1 MLGGGIADAKEK
13 CWVCGWRGGKGSKG
27 AGISVPVVWPWDCW
41 VGGMGRKGGGGT
53 EPKKRACDGIPFSFN
68 AFSRR
73 TTVGDLGRCVFDGG
87 PGWTEGAVAEA
98 LSAAR
103 CGAGVIGGSFPSA
116 GSGASGGRERRLA
129 FPLTTSG
136 GGRSPSVTAT
146 AGQHL
151 SLFTIKGHDVTLPC
165 ENVIPGQH
173 NCDITD
179 WLFVNSN
186 SRSAVELIKL
196 GQIGLNVGSKSDR
209 LSVTS
214 NCSLVI
220 KNVTDEDVG
229 FYTCRKYIPRQ
240 KETDFDINLSV
251 VKIIHYEV
259 DETVTLDCSVL
270 TYGQCRYTVEWV
282 NTSPDMKT
290 SSYQCSAIVTFTTS
304 HVDQKSE
311 FYKLLKCKVRHV
323 VTKEEKLFSFSHQ
336 TSDEDS
342 TKEINTSPGLSWWY
356 IAVLVALAA
365 LLIILVAVVIWKKN
379 KRNKTQKE
387 EKTVLSLN
395 PVETSS
401 GPEEHQVTVRSHIHR
416 EKQPLYSLLYRY
428 LVSRQSMK

>member
-1 MLGGGIADAKEK
+1 MAAFKWSQMSLFLVLMLQ
-13 CWVCGWRGGKGSKG
+13 
-27 AGISVPVVWPWDCW
+27 
-41 VGGMGRKGGGGT
+41 
-53 EPKKRACDGIPFSFN
+53 F
-68 AFSRR
+68 
-73 TTVGDLGRCVFDGG
+73 
-87 PGWTEGAVAEA
+87 
-98 LSAAR
+98 
-103 CGAGVIGGSFPSA
+103 
-116 GSGASGGRERRLA
+116 
-129 FPLTTSG
+129 
-136 GGRSPSVTAT
+136 TAT

-173 NCDITD
+173 NCDITN
-179 WLFVNSN
+179 WLFTNSN
-186 SRSAVELIKL
+186 RRPEVELIKL

-229 FYTCRKYIPRQ
+229 VYTCRQFKPGQR
-240 KETDFDINLSV
+240 ETDFDINLSV
-251 VKIIHYEV
+251 VKIIDYEE

-282 NTSPDMKT
+282 NTSPDMMT
-290 SSYQCSAIVTFTTS
+290 SSYQCSTSVKFTTS

-323 VTKEEKLFSFSHQ
+323 DTKEEKLFSFSHQ

-342 TKEINTSPGLSWWY
+342 TKTTIRPTIQPTATKEINTSPGLSWWY
-356 IAVLVALAA
+356 ITVLVALAA

-387 EKTVLSLN
+387 ENTVLSLN

-401 GPEEHQVTVRSHIHR
+401 GPEEHQVTVDAEEGVSYASISYSRKDDRKARVRDDQKEEDEGDSVTYSTV
-416 EKQPLYSLLYRY
+416 KASSAGVSSDPGNLYAS
-428 LVSRQSMK
+428 VNEPNK

>member
-1 MLGGGIADAKEK
+1 MAALKWIKMSLFLVLMLQ
-13 CWVCGWRGGKGSKG
+13 
-27 AGISVPVVWPWDCW
+27 
-41 VGGMGRKGGGGT
+41 
-53 EPKKRACDGIPFSFN
+53 F
-68 AFSRR
+68 
-73 TTVGDLGRCVFDGG
+73 
-87 PGWTEGAVAEA
+87 
-98 LSAAR
+98 
-103 CGAGVIGGSFPSA
+103 
-116 GSGASGGRERRLA
+116 
-129 FPLTTSG
+129 
-136 GGRSPSVTAT
+136 TAT

-179 WLFVNSN
+179 WLFDNSN
-186 SRSAVELIKL
+186 NRPVVELIKL

-229 FYTCRKYIPRQ
+229 VYTCRQLKPGQREKY
-240 KETDFDINLSV
+240 FDINLSV

-259 DETVTLDCSVL
+259 DETVTLFCYVL

-290 SSYQCSAIVTFTTS
+290 SSYLCSTSVKFTTS

-323 VTKEEKLFSFSHQ
+323 DTKEEKLFSFSHQ

-342 TKEINTSPGLSWWY
+342 TKEINTSSGFPYLLRCIVVSLG
-356 IAVLVALAA
+356 LAA
-365 LLIILVAVVIWKKN
+365 LVISVVTVNIWTRIKGN
-379 KRNKTQKE
+379 QNQKE
-387 EKTVLSLN
+387 ENTVHN
-395 PVETSS
+395 DEDV
-401 GPEEHQVTVRSHIHR
+401 GTVNYENIGEPS
-416 EKQPLYSLLYRY
+416 
-428 LVSRQSMK
+428 VSFQLR

>member
-1 MLGGGIADAKEK
+1 MAAFKWIKMSLFLVLMLQ
-13 CWVCGWRGGKGSKG
+13 
-27 AGISVPVVWPWDCW
+27 
-41 VGGMGRKGGGGT
+41 
-53 EPKKRACDGIPFSFN
+53 F
-68 AFSRR
+68 
-73 TTVGDLGRCVFDGG
+73 
-87 PGWTEGAVAEA
+87 
-98 LSAAR
+98 
-103 CGAGVIGGSFPSA
+103 
-116 GSGASGGRERRLA
+116 
-129 FPLTTSG
+129 
-136 GGRSPSVTAT
+136 TAT

-173 NCDITD
+173 NCDITN
-179 WLFVNSN
+179 WLFVHSN
-186 SRSAVELIKL
+186 RRSAVHLIKL

-229 FYTCRKYIPRQ
+229 FYTCRQFKPGQREKYFNIH
-240 KETDFDINLSV
+240 LSV

-290 SSYQCSAIVTFTTS
+290 SSYQCSTNVTFTTS

-323 VTKEEKLFSFSHQ
+323 ETKEEKLFSFSHQ

-342 TKEINTSPGLSWWY
+342 TKTTIRPTIQPTATKEINTSPGFPYLLRCIVVS
-356 IAVLVALAA
+356 LGLAA
-365 LLIILVAVVIWKKN
+365 LVISVVTVNIWTRIKGN
-379 KRNKTQKE
+379 QNQKE
-387 EKTVLSLN
+387 EN
-395 PVETSS
+395 
-401 GPEEHQVTVRSHIHR
+401 TVRNDEDVGTVNYENIGEPS
-416 EKQPLYSLLYRY
+416 
-428 LVSRQSMK
+428 VSFQLR